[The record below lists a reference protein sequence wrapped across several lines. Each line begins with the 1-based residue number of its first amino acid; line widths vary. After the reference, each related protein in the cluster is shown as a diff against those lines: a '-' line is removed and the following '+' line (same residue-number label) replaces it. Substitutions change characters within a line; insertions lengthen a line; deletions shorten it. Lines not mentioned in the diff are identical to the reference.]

1 MSNARPC
8 PCCSA
13 KHFREL
19 QDHVRHHLAR
29 CRTCDMVFAHRPPTA
44 QELEAT
50 YGSYPVIPALSPLTK
65 QRYLELLDVFEG
77 YRRTGRILDAGSGS
91 GYFLDTAMERG
102 WEAHGTEYD
111 PAVVEACRARGIHMQ
126 QGVLDPAHYEEGSF
140 DVITSF
146 EVLEHLVDP
155 ATELAHIAKL
165 LRPGGILYLTTPN
178 FNSLARHLAGD
189 RWNIINYPEHLN
201 YYTPRTLGRSLKKA
215 GLDVDRIR
223 TTGISVMRLRNS
235 VVAPTKAQAN
245 ADPGNADQVL
255 RNKIEGNPLLRFMKS
270 TANGLLTLTGMGD
283 TIKVFATKPQ

>member
-1 MSNARPC
+1 
-8 PCCSA
+8 
-13 KHFREL
+13 
-19 QDHVRHHLAR
+19 
-29 CRTCDMVFAHRPPTA
+29 MVFAHRLPSA

-50 YGSYPVIPALSPLTK
+50 YGSYPAIPALSPLTK
-65 QRYLELLDVFEG
+65 QRYMALLGRFEG
-77 YRRTGRILDAGSGS
+77 CRRTGRILDAGSGS

-111 PAVVEACRARGIHMQ
+111 PVVVQACQARGIHMQ
-126 QGVLDPAHYEEGSF
+126 QGVLDPRSYEQNSF

-155 ATELAHIAKL
+155 MSELIHITRL
-165 LRPGGILYLTTPN
+165 LRPGGLLYLTTPN
-178 FNSLARHLAGD
+178 FNAVARHIARG

-201 YYTPRTLGRSLKKA
+201 YYTPRTLGRALTKA
-215 GLDVDRIR
+215 GLEVGGVR

-255 RNKIEGNPLLRFMKS
+255 RNKIEGNALLRFMKS
-270 TANGLLTLTGMGD
+270 AANGLLTITGMGD

>member
-1 MSNARPC
+1 MQFRP
-8 PCCSA
+8 
-13 KHFREL
+13 L
-19 QDHVRHHLAR
+19 QAHARHHLAQ
-29 CRTCDMVFAHRPPTA
+29 CRSCGMVFAHRPPTA

-65 QRYLELLDVFEG
+65 QRYLELLDVFDG

-111 PAVVEACRARGIHMQ
+111 TAVVEACRARGIHMQ
-126 QGVLDPAHYEEGSF
+126 QGVLDPAHYTEASF

-155 ATELAHIAKL
+155 ATELAHISKL

-178 FNSLARHLAGD
+178 FNSVARHIARD

-201 YYTPRTLGRSLKKA
+201 YFTPRTLGLSLKKA
-215 GLDVDRIR
+215 GLHVERIR

-235 VVAPTKAQAN
+235 VVAAPKAQAN

-255 RNKIEGNPLLRFMKS
+255 RNKIEGNPLLRLMKS